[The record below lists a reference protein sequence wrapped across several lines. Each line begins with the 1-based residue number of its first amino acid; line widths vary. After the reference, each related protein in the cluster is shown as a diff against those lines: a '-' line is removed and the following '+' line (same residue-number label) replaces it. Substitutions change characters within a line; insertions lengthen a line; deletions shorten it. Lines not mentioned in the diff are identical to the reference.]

1 MKSKKKDHR
10 YGAFG
15 HAMEIVV
22 DQQMLN
28 GDWNRHTTEFL
39 MKRILKL
46 GKIPEDLA
54 YGRSKEFGELNQ
66 FALPELLLMRL
77 RTRRMRVSL
86 PPSPEYPNGRAIRV
100 RALHN
105 VPSGKPLD
113 LKRAEDPD
121 AYAKTGLWV
130 RTVDMT
136 VEEAD
141 QVDQYYRRRRQSA
154 RADAIMVAAIKKVL
168 DTKPVD
174 TTALDCWDEILL
186 EIAKTLLAG

>member
-1 MKSKKKDHR
+1 MKSKKPEHR

-22 DQQMLN
+22 DQQMMN

-46 GKIPEDLA
+46 AKIPETLV
-54 YGRSKEFGELNQ
+54 YGHSKELGELNQ

-77 RTRRMRVSL
+77 RTRRMRVDL
-86 PPSPEYPNGRAIRV
+86 PPSPDHPIDRAIRV

-136 VEEAD
+136 VAEAD
-141 QVDQYYRRRRQSA
+141 QVDQYYRRRRQNA
-154 RADAIMVAAIKKVL
+154 RADAVMVSAIKKVL

-174 TTALDCWDEILL
+174 TTARDCWDEILV
-186 EIAKTLLAG
+186 EIAKTLVNG